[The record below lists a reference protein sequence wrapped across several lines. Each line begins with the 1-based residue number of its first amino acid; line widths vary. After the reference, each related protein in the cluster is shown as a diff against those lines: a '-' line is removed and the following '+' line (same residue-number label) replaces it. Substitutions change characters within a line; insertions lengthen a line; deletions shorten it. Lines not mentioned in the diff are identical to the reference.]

1 MYRLCP
7 PHRSAHEDSRCAYT
21 TVLPRRHSL
30 VRLALG
36 HLYIVTPVLSLF
48 WVFFDLYDSRLY

>member
-1 MYRLCP
+1 MYRLRP
-7 PHRSAHEDSRCAYT
+7 PHRSADENSRCAYT
-21 TVLPRRHSL
+21 SVLFSRHSL

-48 WVFFDLYDSRLY
+48 WVFF